1 MTFELIKKS
10 RLVAIIRLERLDH
23 AQELV
28 NVLLEAGVQCLEF
41 TLTNPDAPRW
51 IRRLLSEDKRFENG
65 EACLGVGSVRNV
77 EEAKLVLDAGAQF
90 VVTPITSVKV
100 IEECVHRKVP
110 IASGALTPTEIA
122 TAWDAGANI
131 VKVFPARVLGPGYIR
146 DVLAPLPY
154 IQLMPTGGIDAS
166 NAGEYLRAG
175 AIAVGVGGQLCPAN
189 LVEKKDWDTIL
200 KSAKQIV
207 EACACPPNPPA

>member
-1 MTFELIKKS
+1 MPLELIQKS

-28 NVLLEAGVQCLEF
+28 HVLLEAGVRCLEF

-51 IRRLLSEDKRFENG
+51 IHRLLTEDKRFENG
-65 EACLGVGSVRNV
+65 DACIGVGSVRNV
-77 EEAKLVLDAGAQF
+77 DEARLVLDAGAQF

-100 IEECVHRKVP
+100 IEVCVERKVP
-110 IASGALTPTEIA
+110 IASGAFTPTEIA

-154 IQLMPTGGIDAS
+154 IQLMPTGGIDTT
-166 NAGEYLRAG
+166 NAGDYLSAG
-175 AIAVGVGGQLCPAN
+175 AIAVGVGGQLCPVK
-189 LVEKKDWDTIL
+189 LVENKDWDTIL
-200 KSAKQIV
+200 HSAKRIV
-207 EACACPPNPPA
+207 DACA

>member
-1 MTFELIKKS
+1 MPFELIKKS

-28 NVLLEAGVQCLEF
+28 NVLLDAGARCLEF

-51 IRRLLSEDKRFENG
+51 IRRLLDEDKRFENG
-65 EACLGVGSVRNV
+65 EACIGVGSVRNV

-90 VVTPITSVKV
+90 VVTPITSVQV
-100 IEECVHRKVP
+100 IEVCVQRKVP
-110 IASGALTPTEIA
+110 IASGAFTPTEIA

-154 IQLMPTGGIDAS
+154 LPLMPTGGIDAS

-200 KSAKQIV
+200 QSAKRIV
-207 EACACPPNPPA
+207 EACA

>member
-1 MTFELIKKS
+1 MPFELIKKS

-28 NVLLEAGVQCLEF
+28 NVLLDAGARCLEF

-51 IRRLLSEDKRFENG
+51 IRRLLDEDKRFETG
-65 EACLGVGSVRNV
+65 EACIGVGSVRNV

-100 IEECVHRKVP
+100 IEVCVQRKVP
-110 IASGALTPTEIA
+110 IASGAFTPTEIA

-154 IQLMPTGGIDAS
+154 LPLMPTGGIDAS

-200 KSAKQIV
+200 QSAKRIV
-207 EACACPPNPPA
+207 EACA

>member
-1 MTFELIKKS
+1 MPFELIKKS

-28 NVLLEAGVQCLEF
+28 NVLLDAGVRCLEF

-51 IRRLLSEDKRFENG
+51 IRRLLDEDKRFENG
-65 EACLGVGSVRNV
+65 EACIGVGSVRNV

-100 IEECVHRKVP
+100 IEVCVQRKVP
-110 IASGALTPTEIA
+110 IASGAFTPTEIA

-131 VKVFPARVLGPGYIR
+131 IKVFPARVLGPGYIR

-154 IQLMPTGGIDAS
+154 LPLMPTGGIDAS

-200 KSAKQIV
+200 QSAKRIV
-207 EACACPPNPPA
+207 EACA

>member
-1 MTFELIKKS
+1 M
-10 RLVAIIRLERLDH
+10 AIIRLERLDH

-28 NVLLEAGVQCLEF
+28 NVLLDAGARCLEF

-51 IRRLLSEDKRFENG
+51 IRRLLDEDKRFENG
-65 EACLGVGSVRNV
+65 EACIGVGSVRNV

-100 IEECVHRKVP
+100 IEVCVQRKVP
-110 IASGALTPTEIA
+110 IASGAFTPTEIA

-154 IQLMPTGGIDAS
+154 LPLMPTGGIDAS

-189 LVEKKDWDTIL
+189 LVEKMDWDTIL
-200 KSAKQIV
+200 QSAKRIV
-207 EACACPPNPPA
+207 EACA

>member
-1 MTFELIKKS
+1 MPFELIKKS

-28 NVLLEAGVQCLEF
+28 NVLLDAGARCLEF

-51 IRRLLSEDKRFENG
+51 IRRLLDEDKRFENG
-65 EACLGVGSVRNV
+65 EACIGVGSVRNV

-100 IEECVHRKVP
+100 IEVCVQRKVP
-110 IASGALTPTEIA
+110 IASGAFTPTEIA

-131 VKVFPARVLGPGYIR
+131 IKVFPARVLGPGYIR

-154 IQLMPTGGIDAS
+154 LPLMPTGGIDAS

-200 KSAKQIV
+200 QSAKRIV
-207 EACACPPNPPA
+207 EACA

>member
-1 MTFELIKKS
+1 MPLELIQKS

-28 NVLLEAGVQCLEF
+28 NVLLDAGVRCLEF
-41 TLTNPDAPRW
+41 TLTNPDAPKW
-51 IRRLLSEDKRFENG
+51 LRRLLIEDKRFENG
-65 EACLGVGSVRNV
+65 EACIGVGSVRNV
-77 EEAKLVLDAGAQF
+77 EEARLVLDAGAQF

-100 IEECVHRKVP
+100 IEVCVERKVP
-110 IASGALTPTEIA
+110 IASGAFTPTEIA

-166 NAGEYLRAG
+166 NAGDYLRSG
-175 AIAVGVGGQLCPAN
+175 AIAVGVGGQLCPVN
-189 LVEKKDWDTIL
+189 LVETKDWGTIL
-200 KSAKQIV
+200 HSAKRIV
-207 EACACPPNPPA
+207 DACG

>member
-1 MTFELIKKS
+1 MPFELIKKS

-28 NVLLEAGVQCLEF
+28 NVLLDAGVRCLEF

-51 IRRLLSEDKRFENG
+51 IRRLLDEDKRFENG
-65 EACLGVGSVRNV
+65 EACIGVGSVRNV

-100 IEECVHRKVP
+100 IEVCVQREVP
-110 IASGALTPTEIA
+110 IASGAFTPTEIA

-154 IQLMPTGGIDAS
+154 LPLMPTGGIDAS

-200 KSAKQIV
+200 QSAKRIV
-207 EACACPPNPPA
+207 EACA

>member
-1 MTFELIKKS
+1 MPFELIKKS

-28 NVLLEAGVQCLEF
+28 NVLLDAGVRCLEF

-51 IRRLLSEDKRFENG
+51 IRRLLDEDKRFENG
-65 EACLGVGSVRNV
+65 EACIGVGSVRNV

-100 IEECVHRKVP
+100 IEVCVQRKVP
-110 IASGALTPTEIA
+110 IASGAFTPTEIA

-154 IQLMPTGGIDAS
+154 LPLMPTGGIDAS

-200 KSAKQIV
+200 QSAKRVV
-207 EACACPPNPPA
+207 EACA

>member
-1 MTFELIKKS
+1 MPFELIKKS

-28 NVLLEAGVQCLEF
+28 NVLLDAGVRCLEF

-51 IRRLLSEDKRFENG
+51 IRRLLDEDKRFENG
-65 EACLGVGSVRNV
+65 EACIGVGSVRNV

-100 IEECVHRKVP
+100 IEVCVQRKVP
-110 IASGALTPTEIA
+110 IASGAFTPTEIA

-154 IQLMPTGGIDAS
+154 LPLMPTGGIDAS

-200 KSAKQIV
+200 QSAKRIV
-207 EACACPPNPPA
+207 EACA

>member
-1 MTFELIKKS
+1 MCVWFALLCHSLCVT
-10 RLVAIIRLERLDH
+10 VNIIIPLFK
-23 AQELV
+23 
-28 NVLLEAGVQCLEF
+28 N
-41 TLTNPDAPRW
+41 
-51 IRRLLSEDKRFENG
+51 EDKRFENG
-65 EACLGVGSVRNV
+65 EACIGVGSVRNV

-90 VVTPITSVKV
+90 VVTPITSVQV
-100 IEECVHRKVP
+100 IEVCVQRKVP
-110 IASGALTPTEIA
+110 IASGAFTPTEIA

-154 IQLMPTGGIDAS
+154 LPLMPTGGIDAS

-200 KSAKQIV
+200 QSAKRIV
-207 EACACPPNPPA
+207 EACA

>member
-1 MTFELIKKS
+1 MPLELIQKS

-28 NVLLEAGVQCLEF
+28 NVLLDAGVRCLEF

-51 IRRLLSEDKRFENG
+51 IRRLLDEDKRFENG
-65 EACLGVGSVRNV
+65 EACIGIGSVRNV
-77 EEAKLVLDAGAQF
+77 DEAKMVLDAGAQF
-90 VVTPITSVKV
+90 VVTPITSVKI
-100 IEECVHRKVP
+100 IEVCVQRKVP
-110 IASGALTPTEIA
+110 IASGAFTPTEIA

-146 DVLAPLPY
+146 DVRAPLPY
-154 IQLMPTGGIDAS
+154 LQLMPTGGIDAS
-166 NAGEYLRAG
+166 NASDYLRAG
-175 AIAVGVGGQLCPAN
+175 AIAVGIGGQLCPVN

-200 KSAKQIV
+200 QSARRIV
-207 EACACPPNPPA
+207 EACV

>member
-1 MTFELIKKS
+1 MPFELIKKS

-28 NVLLEAGVQCLEF
+28 NVLLDAGARCLEF

-51 IRRLLSEDKRFENG
+51 IRRLLDEDKRFENG
-65 EACLGVGSVRNV
+65 EACIGVGSVRNV

-100 IEECVHRKVP
+100 IEVCVQRKVP
-110 IASGALTPTEIA
+110 IASGAFTPTEIA

-154 IQLMPTGGIDAS
+154 LPLMPTGGIDAS

-200 KSAKQIV
+200 QSAKRIV
-207 EACACPPNPPA
+207 EACA